1 MSEALSEGDEVN
13 VKVLKIDR
21 EQKRISLSIK
31 EAAQDAINRE
41 EEENIKSYTQD
52 SGDIGVSLQEAFKGI
67 HLD

>member
-1 MSEALSEGDEVN
+1 MLFRSVN
-13 VKVLKIDR
+13 VKVLKIDP

-31 EAAQDAINRE
+31 EAAQDAIIQE

-52 SGDIGVSLQEAFKGI
+52 SDAIGVSLKEAFKGI